1 MSDLLPPSA
10 TRLERLAAA
19 ALVDGAE
26 LPVLLRELWSPEDC
40 PAELLPWLA
49 WAWSVD
55 SWDDGWSNRQKR
67 QTIAEALEVQQVKG
81 TIGSVR
87 RALAAIGIPSRVQEW
102 HRQTPAGD
110 PYTFRLLLDVDQD
123 PMDQRGIFKILDVV
137 EATKSLR
144 SHLETVIQQ
153 ITTRSTVS
161 VGAAALTGHETD
173 LPYEGLQYSDAEF
186 ALDLMTD
193 AAYHGETSTVDAI
206 DRLHL
211 TLHSATYRSLL
222 VDAQR
227 FGESSTITAI
237 DQLNGLIHNLNL
249 TPNW

>member
-1 MSDLLPPSA
+1 MSELLPPSA
-10 TRLERLAAA
+10 SRLERHAATA
-19 ALVDGAE
+19 SASATE
-26 LPVLLRELWSPEDC
+26 LPVLLRALWNPEDC
-40 PAELLPWLA
+40 AAELLPWLA

-55 SWDDGWSNRQKR
+55 SWDDGWSDRQKR
-67 QTIAEALEVQQVKG
+67 STIAEALEVQQVKG

-102 HRQTPAGD
+102 HRQTPAGE

-123 PMDQRGIFKILDVV
+123 PMGQRGIFKILDVV

-153 ITTRSTVS
+153 ITTRTDVHI
-161 VGAAALTGHETD
+161 GAAANTGHETS
-173 LPYEGLQYSDAEF
+173 LLYEGLQYGDGEY

-193 AAYHGETSTVDAI
+193 SAYHGEASTVEAV

-211 TLHSATYRSLL
+211 TLHSATYIDLL
-222 VDAQR
+222 LDARHYGQAR
-227 FGESSTITAI
+227 TIAAI
-237 DQLNGLIHNLNL
+237 DQLNALTHTLNL
-249 TPNW
+249 TPDW